1 MTLWLNK
8 REKLYLM
15 ELLEADML
23 ADVDSED
30 NQYLNGTSRK
40 KLHEKML
47 DWFIWATEQDRIA
60 IENGWARRYLR

>member
-1 MTLWLNK
+1 MIGAGMTLWLNK

-30 NQYLNGTSRK
+30 NQYLNGIARK
-40 KLHEKML
+40 KLHDKIR
-47 DWFIWATEQDRIA
+47 DVSI
-60 IENGWARRYLR
+60 